1 MKNKEEFKKLDE
13 EIKKLNKQIELKNK
27 AIDKLTAERNTLI
40 NQVHNLDEKIFELSI
55 SEYLIEEDNFY
66 LMQEQE
72 DWHYIVF
79 DIIKINKII
88 NKKTIEFIG
97 YKYRKDDNEYTFITR
112 KQKLSLRA
120 FLKLLKDQKYKSISL
135 ELANKYTNRA
145 LNFEDIE
152 D

>member
-1 MKNKEEFKKLDE
+1 M
-13 EIKKLNKQIELKNK
+13 I
-27 AIDKLTAERNTLI
+27 A
-40 NQVHNLDEKIFELSI
+40 
-55 SEYLIEEDNFY
+55 
-66 LMQEQE
+66 
-72 DWHYIVF
+72 
-79 DIIKINKII
+79 
-88 NKKTIEFIG
+88 G